1 VSIARFFIN
10 RKFWREW
17 ILVVLAALAAALMF
31 TAPILPH
38 LGTHATGTR
47 LHDGHHTSLLVNWSF
62 AKSFWDTRSNPFYSS
77 YYAYPFGM
85 NVSMGDSWLVPMI
98 TAVFK
103 PVWGLRLRR
112 HLVLLGGLVFSFII
126 SFVLIKRSVNHTVS
140 AVVGAVLACY
150 HMVTSNMIYLDSTAM
165 LLWFGFITLFVL
177 SFERCLEEPLMSSS
191 KVIVSGIML
200 FLCFST
206 SGYYVYFALI
216 LAVVLYGAVLVEKRF
231 RARKETLTLAAV
243 LGTALVIFLLWC
255 LLAFVAAPGGRE
267 LVTEAVHGQ
276 ADVLDVNSKLLTFGN
291 YEMFKN
297 SFLLAV
303 AAESA
308 PTEGKKK
315 IQKQTFS
322 TPVRSLFTLPDNLR
336 TSSAASRNEKSFY
349 LGYVRL
355 ALILAGLALGGR
367 KTAKWGVIAV
377 LFFLLALG
385 FPVQVGHTRFP
396 GLLGIMHAVVPGA
409 SLLTQPGRFFVVFH
423 LAAGMLAAVAL
434 RRFFTSKLPV
444 ARVLGILLAITV
456 VAETA
461 YSAWYLR
468 FNAGPVPMPRFYA
481 TVAADPEECAL
492 FEIYPPD
499 LHHNRAVDFMFSQTV
514 HGKAVPTPL
523 PIFYAA
529 LSRMPLRL
537 LMSLLVERFANDK
550 EYSGVSPL
558 SPEDFA
564 AVLKK
569 FRIKYLVLHFDLFD
583 RYLKAK
589 LRRVFEEDFGP
600 PLEKEGEKYLFQV
613 YREHQS
619 GSLRSLLPRGL
630 DTRSFAVLVEQSSS
644 FHSLFNKL
652 LDQLE
657 DTEKPEQ

>member
-1 VSIARFFIN
+1 MNVARFFIN
-10 RKFWREW
+10 RKFWKEW
-17 ILVVLAALAAALMF
+17 ILVGLVAVAAALLF
-31 TAPILPH
+31 TAPVLPH
-38 LGTHATGTR
+38 LDTHATGTR
-47 LHDGHHTSLLVNWSF
+47 LHDGHHTSLFVNWSF
-62 AKSFWDTRSNPFYSS
+62 AKSFWDTHSNPFYSS

-85 NVSMGDSWLVPMI
+85 NFSMGDSWLVPML
-98 TAVFK
+98 TAVLK
-103 PVWGLRLRR
+103 PVWGLRFRR
-112 HLVLLGGLVFSFII
+112 HLVLLVAMVFSFMGSYALIRHSVKHITAAII
-126 SFVLIKRSVNHTVS
+126 
-140 AVVGAVLACY
+140 GAVLACY

-165 LLWFGFITLFVL
+165 LLWFGFIALFVL
-177 SFERCLEEPLMSSS
+177 SLERCLEEPVMLSS

-206 SGYYVYFALI
+206 SGYFVYFALI
-216 LAVVLYGAVLVEKRF
+216 LAVVLYGSVLVKKRF
-231 RARKETLTLAAV
+231 RANQETLTLAAA
-243 LGTALVIFLLWC
+243 LGTALVIFLLWGV
-255 LLAFVAAPGGRE
+255 LAFVAAPGGRE
-267 LVTEAVHGQ
+267 LIAETVHGQ
-276 ADVLDVNSKLLTFGN
+276 TDVLDVQSKLLTFGN

-308 PTEGKKK
+308 QSEGKKK

-322 TPVRSLFTLPDNLR
+322 TPIRSLFSLPDNLR
-336 TSSAASRNEKSFY
+336 TSSSASRNEKSFY

-355 ALILAGLALGGR
+355 ALVLAGLVLGGR
-367 KTAKWGVIAV
+367 KMAKWGVIAG

-385 FPVQVGHTRFP
+385 FPVQIGHARFP
-396 GLLGIMHAVVPGA
+396 GLLGVIHAVVPGT
-409 SLLTQPGRFFVVFH
+409 SLLTQPGRFFIVFH

-434 RRFFTSKLPV
+434 RRFFTSKLPA
-444 ARVLGILLAITV
+444 ARVLGLLLAIAV

-468 FNAGPVPMPRFYA
+468 FNVGPIPMPRFYA

-499 LHHNRAVDFMFSQTV
+499 LHHNRAVEIMFSQTV
-514 HGKAVPTPL
+514 HGKAVPTPI

-537 LMSLLVERFANDK
+537 LLSLLTERLANDR

-564 AVLKK
+564 AVLTKL
-569 FRIKYLVLHFDLFD
+569 RIKYLVLHFDLFD

-600 PLEKEGEKYLFQV
+600 PLEREGEKYLFQV
-613 YREHQS
+613 YREHQP
-619 GSLRSLLPRGL
+619 GPLRSLLARGL
-630 DTRSFAVLVEQSSS
+630 DTRSFAALVEQSSS
-644 FHSLFNKL
+644 FHGLFKKL
-652 LDQLE
+652 LGKLE
-657 DTEKPEQ
+657 DEEKPGQ